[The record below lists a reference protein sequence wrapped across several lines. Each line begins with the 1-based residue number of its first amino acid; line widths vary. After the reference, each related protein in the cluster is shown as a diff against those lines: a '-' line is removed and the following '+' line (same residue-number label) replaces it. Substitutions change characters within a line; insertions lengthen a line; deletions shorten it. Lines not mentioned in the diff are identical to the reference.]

1 MIGGVLLEFLIIPL
15 NFILKSN
22 VQFTLAYMDEQVEW
36 KVKKHIARFTYQPK
50 KYKTGK
56 RFGGNYI
63 YKINQESE
71 LYKQIINF
79 YDLNRKTVE

>member
-36 KVKKHIARFTYQPK
+36 K
-50 KYKTGK
+50 
-56 RFGGNYI
+56 
-63 YKINQESE
+63 INQESE

>member
-22 VQFTLAYMDEQVEW
+22 QL
-36 KVKKHIARFTYQPK
+36 K

>member
-36 KVKKHIARFTYQPK
+36 KETYCTIYISTK

>member
-36 KVKKHIARFTYQPK
+36 KVKKHIARFTYQLK
-50 KYKTGK
+50 KYN
-56 RFGGNYI
+56 FLQNVFLSYI
-63 YKINQESE
+63 F
-71 LYKQIINF
+71 LV
-79 YDLNRKTVE
+79 DM

>member
-1 MIGGVLLEFLIIPL
+1 MES
-15 NFILKSN
+15 K
-22 VQFTLAYMDEQVEW
+22 E
-36 KVKKHIARFTYQPK
+36 TYCTIYISTK

>member
-22 VQFTLAYMDEQVEW
+22 VQFTLAYMDEQVEL
-36 KVKKHIARFTYQPK
+36 KVKKHIARFTYQLK

>member
-36 KVKKHIARFTYQPK
+36 KVKKHIARFTYQLK

-63 YKINQESE
+63 YAKKIFWKLLFAKYSE
-71 LYKQIINF
+71 NSKKNIP
-79 YDLNRKTVE
+79 RM

>member
-36 KVKKHIARFTYQPK
+36 KVKKHIARFTYCL
-50 KYKTGK
+50 
-56 RFGGNYI
+56 
-63 YKINQESE
+63 
-71 LYKQIINF
+71 LYTS
-79 YDLNRKTVE
+79 DAADE

>member
-36 KVKKHIARFTYQPK
+36 KVK
-50 KYKTGK
+50 TGK

>member
-36 KVKKHIARFTYQPK
+36 KVKKHIARFNIFQFFYSAL
-50 KYKTGK
+50 
-56 RFGGNYI
+56 GNI
-63 YKINQESE
+63 LHDLHIN
-71 LYKQIINF
+71 
-79 YDLNRKTVE
+79 